1 MRKMIVLLSLNG
13 LRRIKMKI
21 NLSAYE
27 NLCKDK
33 RQPIIVSQDRRSDCK
48 HRAQNIVRQNNL
60 RSAVR
65 QYKVDGNIII
75 DGNKCDYIVLN
86 DDLKTAYLI
95 ELKGNDIHHAIK
107 QLEDTLNIMKSNL
120 SDYTFF
126 LRIAYT
132 GKCTHTVRDNKTI
145 RWKKGH
151 GTSKDGT
158 AIADLKRSPYEE
170 NI

>member
-1 MRKMIVLLSLNG
+1 
-13 LRRIKMKI
+13 MKI
-21 NLSAYE
+21 NFSDYE

-33 RQPIIVSQDRRSDCK
+33 RQPIIVSQDRRSDCQ
-48 HRAQNIVRQNNL
+48 HRAQNVVKQNNL

-65 QYKVDGNIII
+65 RYKIDGNIII
-75 DGNKCDYIVLN
+75 DGNKCDYLVLN

-95 ELKGNDIHHAIK
+95 ELKGKDIHHAIK
-107 QLEDTLNIMKSNL
+107 QLEDTLNIMKENL
-120 SDYTFF
+120 PDYTFF

-132 GKCTHTVRDNKTI
+132 GRCTHNVHDNKI
-145 RWKKGH
+145 NRWKEKYGKS
-151 GTSKDGT
+151 GNGT